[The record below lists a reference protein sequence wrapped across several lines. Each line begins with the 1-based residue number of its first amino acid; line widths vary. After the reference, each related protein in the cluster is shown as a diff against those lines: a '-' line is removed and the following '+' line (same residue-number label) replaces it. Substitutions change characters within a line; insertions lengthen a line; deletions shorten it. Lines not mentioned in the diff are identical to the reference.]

1 MSKAS
6 MATFK
11 NYYTILNV
19 SGTATHMEIKAAYV
33 QCCKKYH
40 PDLNPGIDTTI
51 KMQDV
56 NEAKDVLLDPVK
68 RANFDYQLNI
78 HDNASN
84 QHYAHHNANN
94 NSSQESSIYAPDY
107 IELLGRL
114 DTLKEKNVLLYYKY
128 MNQVGALSTDEILY
142 TINNRSRYS
151 QHQIDISI
159 FILHEYR
166 SYSIDL
172 VYAQLNQKPDLVAI
186 VRRKFQQIPWW
197 GVWLF
202 IMLLRLMLKG

>member
-1 MSKAS
+1 MN
-6 MATFK
+6 TFK

-56 NEAKDVLLDPVK
+56 NEAKEVLLDPVK

-78 HDNASN
+78 HDYTSN
-84 QHYAHHNANN
+84 QQYAHYSANN
-94 NSSQESSIYAPDY
+94 NSSQQSSIYAPDY
-107 IELLGRL
+107 MELLGRL

-128 MNQVGALSTDEILY
+128 MNQVSAQSTQDILY

-151 QHQIDISI
+151 QHQVDISI
-159 FILHEYR
+159 YILHQHR
-166 SYSIDL
+166 SCPLDF
-172 VYAQLNQKPDLVAI
+172 VYVQLNQKPDLVAI

-197 GVWLF
+197 GVWF
-202 IMLLRLMLKG
+202 IIMFLLSLCF